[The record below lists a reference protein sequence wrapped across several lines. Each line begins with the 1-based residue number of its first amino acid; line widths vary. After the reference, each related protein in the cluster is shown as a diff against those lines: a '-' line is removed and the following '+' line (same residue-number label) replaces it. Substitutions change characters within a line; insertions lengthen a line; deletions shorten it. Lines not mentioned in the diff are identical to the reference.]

1 VVESRLL
8 LLWLMRQK
16 ERRMDTVKKLPVV
29 ASRPTKCGDRILG
42 GHVRADGGGDVTAPK
57 CNFAPDLTGKQ

>member
-1 VVESRLL
+1 
-8 LLWLMRQK
+8 MRQK

-29 ASRPTKCGDRILG
+29 ASRPTKYGDRILG